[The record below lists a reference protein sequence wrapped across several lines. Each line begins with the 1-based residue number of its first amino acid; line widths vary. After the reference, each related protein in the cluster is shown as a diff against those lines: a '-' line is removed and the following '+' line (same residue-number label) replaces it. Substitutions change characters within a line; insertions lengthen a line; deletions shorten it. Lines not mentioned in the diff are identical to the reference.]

1 MEKEEGTTLNFVSL
15 LQVTCLKKEKISV
28 TFKEVEIPWTKHK
41 MKKQLFPITK
51 KQ

>member
-15 LQVTCLKKEKISV
+15 LQVTCLKKEKMSV
-28 TFKEVEIPWTKHK
+28 TFKELEIPWTKHK
-41 MKKQLFPITK
+41 VKKQLFPITK